1 MNNRL
6 NDLHNAVANY
16 ALEHSIAEIPQN
28 YYEKIAYTWQDLNKI
43 GHDLDKYQAA
53 ATLLYAAVID
63 GMVHQSQMTP
73 QGYRA
78 IKWAEGYMRKLDE
91 MPALYN

>member
-1 MNNRL
+1 MSKELRE
-6 NDLHNAVANY
+6 LHTAVANY
-16 ALEHSIAEIPQN
+16 ALEHSIAEIPTN
-28 YYEKIAYTWQDLNKI
+28 YFEKMAFTWRDLNTK

-63 GMVHQSQMTP
+63 GMVHRSQMTP

-78 IKWAEGYMRKLDE
+78 VKWAEGYLRKLDA
-91 MPALYN
+91 MPARYN

>member
-1 MNNRL
+1 MNKEL
-6 NDLHNAVANY
+6 NELHNAVANY
-16 ALEHSIAEIPQN
+16 ALEHSIDEIPQN
-28 YYEKIAYTWQDLNKI
+28 YYEKIASTWRDLNTK

-78 IKWAEGYMRKLDE
+78 IKWAEGYLRKLDS
-91 MPALYN
+91 MPAQYN